1 MESTTLNPAT
11 YFLASKNQIYERIT
25 LQKHHLGSFVA
36 FLEKKKKKIPALS
49 QPSITINY
57 NPKSPAYKFH
67 KPCKYLNTN
76 QECGQNAV
84 M

>member
-11 YFLASKNQIYERIT
+11 YFLASQNQIYEKIT
-25 LQKHHLGSFVA
+25 LQKHHLGSFVP
-36 FLEKKKKKIPALS
+36 FLEKRIKITALS
-49 QPSITINY
+49 QPITINY
-57 NPKSPAYKFH
+57 NPKFPTYKFH
-67 KPCKYLNTN
+67 KPCKYLNSN

>member
-36 FLEKKKKKIPALS
+36 FLEKKKKKKFPLFHNRQS
-49 QPSITINY
+49 QSITI
-57 NPKSPAYKFH
+57 PSPQH
-67 KPCKYLNTN
+67 TN
-76 QECGQNAV
+76 FISPVNILTPIKNAV
-84 M
+84 KMR

>member
-36 FLEKKKKKIPALS
+36 FLEKKKKKNSRSFTTVNHNQLQS
-49 QPSITINY
+49 QVPSIQI
-57 NPKSPAYKFH
+57 S
-67 KPCKYLNTN
+67 
-76 QECGQNAV
+76 
-84 M
+84 